1 MSILALIHSY
11 QTKQNLYRRRCR
23 VIRSFRHVVS
33 AEMASYTIN
42 DDLFEDDPEEA
53 SPSELNTKNCGQFIE
68 VSKDKLSVK
77 YIGTGTHTNDVGA
90 IQANRPAPTQ
100 RLLYY
105 FEVAVRDRG
114 EKGRISVGF
123 TEKSFKMSRQ
133 PG

>member
-1 MSILALIHSY
+1 
-11 QTKQNLYRRRCR
+11 
-23 VIRSFRHVVS
+23 
-33 AEMASYTIN
+33 MASYTIN